1 MLIPTSL
8 QNSTLDRLHAGRQG
22 ITQTTQLAQ
31 ASILFPGV
39 TTKVKALIEG
49 CSTCKEF
56 RQPQTKLLL
65 TTDTPPCPW
74 HTVGTDFFQHSND
87 HNLLLVDYYS
97 WYPEVISLALT
108 MSVWIIDYLMSVF
121 SHAIKS
127 VLLSDNGPQFNFV
140 EFRRFSQDVG
150 FLHTM
155 GSPHYIQSNGKVAR
169 GVRTIKF
176 LL

>member
-8 QNSTLDRLHAGRQG
+8 QNLTLDCLHAGRQG
-22 ITQTTQLAQ
+22 ITQTTQLAR

-39 TTKVKALIEG
+39 TTKVKALIEA
-49 CSTCKEF
+49 CSTCTEF

-65 TTDTPPCPW
+65 TTDTPPRPW
-74 HTVGTDFFQHSND
+74 HTGGTDLFQHSKD
-87 HNLLLVDYYS
+87 HNLLFVDYYS
-97 WYPEVISLALT
+97 WYPEAISLALT

-121 SHAIKS
+121 SHVIKS
-127 VLLSDNGPQFNFV
+127 VLLSDNGPQFNFA
-140 EFRRFSQDVG
+140 EFGRFSHDVG

-155 GSPHYIQSNGKVAR
+155 HSPHYIQSNGKVAR
-169 GVRTIKF
+169 GVRIIKF